1 MGDHHNHNN
10 HRHSSDNHGRP
21 HSHDHSY
28 KNQNNSHRNHDR
40 NPDHNN
46 RVGNIP
52 NPHHHKS
59 RPQGMSQYERPV
71 GPTKPSRF
79 DNLKQRFQNRFTE
92 KAPTREQIEALK
104 VKAEHARYSADV
116 KVHKAR
122 EAKAERENPS
132 GWRRLFAATQQPQRG
147 GGRAGTRR
155 PRPSQYY
162 GGQGRGRPQMGDS
175 ILIGPGSFSGDSL
188 MFSPEGGH
196 VGDNMLAFQGNG
208 QNFQNDMLSFHG
220 NSTVFSNGGGGKPMK
235 AKKSEEPMSMSF
247 GEGAISMFKF

>member
-10 HRHSSDNHGRP
+10 HRHSTGNH
-21 HSHDHSY
+21 
-28 KNQNNSHRNHDR
+28 NNSHS
-40 NPDHNN
+40 N
-46 RVGNIP
+46 RHSHQHQN
-52 NPHHHKS
+52 NPHQNQNH
-59 RPQGMSQYERPV
+59 RPRPPQGMSQYERPV

-92 KAPTREQIEALK
+92 KTPTPEEIARLK
-104 VKAEHARYSADV
+104 VRAEHARYSADV

-132 GWRRLFAATQQPQRG
+132 GWRRLFAATQQQKPT
-147 GGRAGTRR
+147 GRTGRVGTRR

-162 GGQGRGRPQMGDS
+162 GGQGRGPPQMGDS
-175 ILIGPGSFSGDSL
+175 MLIGPGSFSGDSL

-196 VGDNMLAFQGNG
+196 VGDNMLSFQGNG
-208 QNFQNDMLSFHG
+208 RNFENDMLTFHG
-220 NSTVFSNGGGGKPMK
+220 DTNSFGNGGKQVK
-235 AKKSEEPMSMSF
+235 SKKSEPSGIGF